1 MGKIKL
7 ILELI
12 IFTPNHNMKITSI
25 FLKLMI
31 YTPIHK
37 MSFTPN
43 HKMKIFQ
50 GQISLQKYTIKILFL
65 EVDGI
70 LTKSQEKHYKHFLE
84 LDDLQTKSQVM
95 DNRHILKDD
104 DLHIKSNGDNNKY
117 ILEFNDLHTKS
128 QEEVVIFLNFLIF
141 TSNKVM
147 KTMKNQKRTLQL
159 NSISHAFIFL

>member
-1 MGKIKL
+1 
-7 ILELI
+7 
-12 IFTPNHNMKITSI
+12 
-25 FLKLMI
+25 
-31 YTPIHK
+31 

-70 LTKSQEKHYKHFLE
+70 PTKSQEKHYKHFLE

-104 DLHIKSNGDNNKY
+104 DLHIKSKGDNNKY